1 MAQTSQFS
9 EKEEN
14 DRTYRECENE
24 MKTKAKAN
32 ENENERGK
40 KSTRQY

>member
-1 MAQTSQFS
+1 MAQTTRLN

-32 ENENERGK
+32 ERGK
-40 KSTRQY
+40 KNTILM